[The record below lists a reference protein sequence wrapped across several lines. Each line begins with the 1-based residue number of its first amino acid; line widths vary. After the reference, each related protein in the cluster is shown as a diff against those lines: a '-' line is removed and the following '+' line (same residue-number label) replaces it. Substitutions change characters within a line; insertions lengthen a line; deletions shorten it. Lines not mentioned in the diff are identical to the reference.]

1 MRFAFEGYWETA
13 HSNPLLIVGHH
24 GGSASAANFGTDNTG
39 MSAAGANGAYRVHRC
54 CAQTSNDAV
63 GQLERASKEHSK
75 GWGTLGTLVS
85 GSDVASSAAE
95 SIWAQRCPDDAAT
108 AANSGTTSLDTGGD
122 EGNSGSKTGVKHAL
136 HAFENKLENVL
147 AGHIGASSSEHHH
160 HHHHGKGTDAHV
172 PTGVSSHEKNEGTEA
187 QAAPETN
194 AVPTANNRF
203 SAGVAW
209 TNTTG
214 ERY

>member
-13 HSNPLLIVGHH
+13 HSNPLLVVGRH
-24 GGSASAANFGTDNTG
+24 GGPATDNTG
-39 MSAAGANGAYRVHRC
+39 ISAAGANGAYGVHRC

-63 GQLERASKEHSK
+63 GQLERASKEQSK

-95 SIWAQRCPDDAAT
+95 SIWAQRCPDNAA
-108 AANSGTTSLDTGGD
+108 AAVNNGTPPLDPDGD

-147 AGHIGASSSEHHH
+147 TGHIGASSSEHHH
-160 HHHHGKGTDAHV
+160 HHHHHRGKGIDAHV
-172 PTGVSSHEKNEGTEA
+172 PTGVSSHEKDEGTEA
-187 QAAPETN
+187 QAAPEAN
-194 AVPTANNRF
+194 AVSTTTARF

-214 ERY
+214 ERC